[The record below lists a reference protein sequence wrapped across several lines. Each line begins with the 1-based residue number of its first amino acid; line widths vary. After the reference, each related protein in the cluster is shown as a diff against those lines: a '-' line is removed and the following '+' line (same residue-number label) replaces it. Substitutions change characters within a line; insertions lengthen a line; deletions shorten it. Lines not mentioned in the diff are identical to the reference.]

1 MGPYTKLVVY
11 YFSGT
16 GNSENVAHWMAEIAR
31 EKGMAVQLNN
41 IAKIDRLNVPAPDS
55 GDLVAFISPIH
66 GFNYP
71 PVMLNFLLRFPKG
84 QHNVLLLNTRAGM
97 LIGKWNVPGLTG
109 IAFYFSALI
118 LKLKGYSIRSMF
130 PVDLPSNWISV
141 HPGLN
146 DRTVQYLHER
156 NQAKVRR
163 FARKVL
169 DGGTD
174 FRGVRELIQDLLIS
188 PVSLGYYFIGRFFF
202 AKTYYASADCDN
214 CGVCIKNC
222 PAKAIKTVDNRPFWT
237 FNCESCMHCM
247 SYCPKRA
254 IETAH
259 GSVILITVLSSLV
272 FSGLFYQYFGQ
283 LFFNI
288 EHTLLGFI
296 LESALF
302 LGILA
307 VWYRLLHFAMRF
319 RSIERLVVYT
329 SLTKYKFWGRRYKAL
344 KNFRK
349 SEL

>member
-1 MGPYTKLVVY
+1 MYNKLVVY

-16 GNSENVAHWMAEIAR
+16 GNSENVARWLANAAR
-31 EKGMAVQLNN
+31 EKGMEASLNN
-41 IAKIDRLNVPAPDS
+41 IAKTDRLAILTPEANT
-55 GDLVAFISPIH
+55 LVAFISPIH

-71 PVMLNFLLRFPKG
+71 PVMLNFIFRFPKG
-84 QHNVLLLNTRAGM
+84 QNNVLLLNTRAGM
-97 LIGKWNVPGLTG
+97 LIGRWITPGLTG
-109 IAFYFSALI
+109 IAFYFSAII

-146 DRTVQYLHER
+146 NRTVKYLHER
-156 NQAKVRR
+156 NQEKVNR

-174 FRGVRELIQDLLIS
+174 FCGIREIIQDLLIS
-188 PVSLGYYFIGRFFF
+188 PISLGYYFIGRFFF
-202 AKTYYASADCDN
+202 SKTYYASADCDN
-214 CGVCIKNC
+214 CGLCIKSC
-222 PAKAIKTVDNRPFWT
+222 PVKAIKTVDNRPFWT

-247 SYCPKRA
+247 SYCPKKA

-259 GSVILITVLSSLV
+259 GSIVLITVLSSLLM
-272 FSGLFYQYFGQ
+272 SGLFYHYFGK

-288 EHTLLGFI
+288 EHTFLGFI

-307 VWYRLLHFAMRF
+307 VWYRLLHYAMRYKP
-319 RSIERLVVYT
+319 IERLVVYT
-329 SLTKYKFWGRRYKAL
+329 SLTKYKFWGRRYRAL
-344 KNFRK
+344 KNK
-349 SEL
+349 

>member
-1 MGPYTKLVVY
+1 MTSYPKLVIY

-16 GNSENVAHWMAEIAR
+16 GNSENVARWMSEIAR
-31 EKGMAVQLNN
+31 EKGMEASLNN
-41 IAKIDRLNVPAPDS
+41 IAKTERRHIETPEQET
-55 GDLVAFISPIH
+55 LVAFVSPIH

-71 PVMLNFLLRFPKG
+71 PIMLNFLAHFPKG
-84 QHNVLLLNTRAGM
+84 KNKVLLLNTRAGM

-118 LKLKGYSIRSMF
+118 LKLKGYSIKSMF

-146 DRTVQYLHER
+146 DRTVKYLHER
-156 NQAKVRR
+156 NREKVYR

-174 FRGVRELIQDLLIS
+174 FRGVREIIQDLLIS
-188 PVSLGYYFIGRFFF
+188 PISLGYYFIGRFFF
-202 AKTYYASADCDN
+202 AKTYYASSACDN
-214 CGVCIKNC
+214 CGLCIKSC
-222 PAKAIKTVDNRPFWT
+222 PVKAIKTVDNRPFWT
-237 FNCESCMHCM
+237 FNCESCMRCM

-259 GSVILITVLSSLV
+259 GSIVLITIASSLV
-272 FSGLFYQYFGQ
+272 FSGLFYHYFGQ
-283 LFFNI
+283 LFFDI
-288 EHTLLGFI
+288 EHTFLGFI

-307 VWYRLLHFAMRF
+307 VWYRLLHFTMRF
-319 RSIERLVVYT
+319 KFVERLVVYT

-344 KNFRK
+344 KK
-349 SEL
+349 M